1 MVLENFLPEPF
12 ILFQIDILISRH
24 ILLKLFSKVN
34 QTAQKLCNMYS
45 KMMNKYWKTLS
56 IKFILL
62 LILKNPFFA
71 IGFHWNDCFII
82 DRENSI
88 LEHNFRS
95 FLTFC
100 TYFFC
105 KSTAEELWVWSMV
118 KDFLFLCQ
126 IISHCSLLF
135 CGQDCAFVYTYKC
148 GMWISTRV

>member
-1 MVLENFLPEPF
+1 MVLENCLPEPV

-34 QTAQKLCNMYS
+34 QTAQSSVICIQKLWTKKNFINQIYS
-45 KMMNKYWKTLS
+45 AS
-56 IKFILL
+56 DI
-62 LILKNPFFA
+62 KNPFFA

-95 FLTFC
+95 FFDIL
-100 TYFFC
+100 YILFC

-135 CGQDCAFVYTYKC
+135 CGEDCAFVYT
-148 GMWISTRV
+148 